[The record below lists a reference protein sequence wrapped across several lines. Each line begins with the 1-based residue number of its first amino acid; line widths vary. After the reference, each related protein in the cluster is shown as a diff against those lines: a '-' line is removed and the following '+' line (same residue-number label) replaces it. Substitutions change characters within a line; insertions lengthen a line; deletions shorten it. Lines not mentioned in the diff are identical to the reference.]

1 MGLMHRRQRDDEPS
15 EERRTSDVGAELV
28 HFAAFDETDE
38 ANPPDT
44 RERGRQLGRLATSL
58 GSSAR
63 HAGAGAVTSG
73 KWLTDLLLETAPR
86 IPVRDRETLR
96 EHHPGLSDADIA
108 DLLIRGA
115 ARATAAVGAGGG
127 ALAAASWTVP
137 PSLLVSV
144 PVQLAAETL
153 AVATIETKL
162 VAELHAIH
170 GVVPMGSSSQR
181 AVAYVTSWA
190 SGRGLDPTDARMV
203 TAVMGTAA
211 KARIRRRLL
220 GRATRGLTSLGP
232 LFSGAVA
239 GAIVNSRATT
249 ALGSSMS
256 TQLRGRVYPG
266 EVVGGS

>member
-15 EERRTSDVGAELV
+15 EARPTSDVGAELV
-28 HFAAFDETDE
+28 HFAAFDDDDAAPEISK
-38 ANPPDT
+38 
-44 RERGRQLGRLATSL
+44 RERGRQLARLAAAL

-63 HAGAGAVTSG
+63 QAGAGAVTSG
-73 KWLTDLLLETAPR
+73 RWLTDLLVETAPR

-96 EHHPGLSDADIA
+96 AHHPGLSDDAIA

-127 ALAAASWTVP
+127 ALAAASWTLPATLV
-137 PSLLVSV
+137 VSV
-144 PVQLAAETL
+144 PVQLAAESL

-162 VAELHAIH
+162 VAELHALH
-170 GVVPMGSSSQR
+170 GIVLAGSSSQR
-181 AVAYVTSWA
+181 AVAYVSSWA
-190 SGRGLDPTDARMV
+190 SGRGLDPTDARML
-203 TAVMGTAA
+203 TTVMGTAA

-249 ALGSSMS
+249 SLGTSMS
-256 TQLRGRVYPG
+256 KQLRGRVVPG
-266 EVVGGS
+266 EIIQD